1 MEYTKNS
8 QNVRN
13 WQRNLTRHLTK
24 KDIMGSKK
32 YMRRCLTSLV
42 IREILIKTTV
52 DSTSQ
57 PVEWQK
63 KKMLTIPS
71 AGEDEKQLELS

>member
-1 MEYTKNS
+1 M
-8 QNVRN
+8 
-13 WQRNLTRHLTK
+13 TRHLTK
-24 KDIMGSKK
+24 KDIMGSNK

-42 IREILIKTTV
+42 IREILIKITV

-63 KKMLTIPS
+63 KKKILTIPS